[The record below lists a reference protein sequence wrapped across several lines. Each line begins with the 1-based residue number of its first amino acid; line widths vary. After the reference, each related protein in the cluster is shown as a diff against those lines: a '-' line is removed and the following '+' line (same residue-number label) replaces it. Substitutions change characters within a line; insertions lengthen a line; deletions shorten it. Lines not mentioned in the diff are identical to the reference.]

1 MSTDKYLP
9 YRGDVKAVAGIG
21 GTLTF
26 VTVHAEN
33 HPTAVYR
40 LDADK
45 LTLAADVLPAGGAVV
60 RADGDIL
67 WVGGSN
73 SHVYRASAGG
83 GKPMALGSPLSA
95 APTALALLAG
105 DRLAVLAGPAIT
117 VLSRAD
123 GRVLQTLEVP
133 EAGACLAAD
142 PTGQWLVAGTAK
154 GTVAVYDC
162 EDKPEFLP
170 GESARLHEGAVT
182 ALLFEPEE
190 LRFLSAGAD
199 QKLLSTHAR
208 GKLEPE
214 DKGRGNMHTDTV
226 TALIWGPG
234 DRFYSGS
241 KDGTVKAWP
250 RAGNL
255 RPVTLKDGVGK
266 VVDLALVQVHT
277 RPHLVAACDDN
288 TLRFVLL
295 DAAGKFGDLAV
306 KVHDAYAAAQ
316 HELSQDESRRREP
329 ALRALAEYN
338 DMQSIE
344 LLSERVGK
352 DGDHGLRLLATQL
365 LGDSGQPRAAKLL
378 EKWLSHADEAVRVAA
393 LAGLRRLLGEQDLR
407 PLDLALKTE
416 KADVG
421 QAAVQALEGLAAR
434 DDQALSRLTET
445 LDAKTF
451 DVRQAALT
459 SLERVYGQESPE
471 ANLIALHSKHADLRR
486 QTLVRL
492 FQRKMLHKSDVQ
504 AAVRWRA
511 EDPDA
516 EVRRTAFLV
525 SLYTRERL
533 VKALRERDPELNRQL
548 VELESGNVPASPAAK
563 AKPAKPGGQK
573 VAGTP
578 PPPGPEMMRA
588 VQAQMEELAR
598 EGQIPAQ
605 LLQQYAEQMKQ
616 WEKLG
621 LSPGDPKHT
630 SIFSILAAQL
640 QEMIRRLR
648 KPRED

>member
-9 YRGDVKAVAGIG
+9 YRGDVKAVAGVG
-21 GTLTF
+21 GTLAF
-26 VTVHAEN
+26 VTLHAEI

-45 LTLAADVLPAGGAVV
+45 LTLAADPLPAGGAVL
-60 RADGDIL
+60 RADGDTL
-67 WVGGSN
+67 WVGGSDGR
-73 SHVYRASAGG
+73 VYRAAAGG
-83 GKPMALGSPLSA
+83 GKPEAVGPPLSA

-105 DRLAVLAGPAIT
+105 DRLAVTTGLAIT
-117 VLSRAD
+117 IMNRAD
-123 GRVLQTLEVP
+123 GRIHQTLELP
-133 EAGACLAAD
+133 EAGTCVAAD

-214 DKGRGNMHTDTV
+214 DKGRGNMHTDPV

-266 VVDLALVQVHT
+266 VVDLAIVQIHA

-288 TLRFVLL
+288 TLRFFLL

-306 KVHDAYAAAQ
+306 KVHDAYAGAQ
-316 HELSQDESRRREP
+316 HELAQDESRRREA
-329 ALRALAEYN
+329 ALRALAGYN
-338 DMQSIE
+338 DTQSIE
-344 LLSERVGK
+344 LLSECVGK

-365 LGDSGQPRAAKLL
+365 LGDSGHPRAAKLL

-393 LAGLRRLLGEQDLR
+393 LAGLRKLLGEQDLR

-421 QAAVQALEGLAAR
+421 RAAVQALEGLAAR
-434 DDQALSRLTET
+434 DDQALSRLTDA

-451 DVRQAALT
+451 EVRQAALAG
-459 SLERVYGQESPE
+459 LERVYGQESPE

-492 FQRKMLHKSDVQ
+492 FQRKLLHKSDVQ

-533 VKALRERDPELNRQL
+533 VKTLRERDAELNRQL
-548 VELESGNVPASPAAK
+548 VELESGNVPAPAAK
-563 AKPAKPGGQK
+563 TKPAKPGGHR
-573 VAGTP
+573 VADTP
-578 PPPGPEMMRA
+578 PPPGAGMLEAVRA
-588 VQAQMEELAR
+588 RMEELAR
-598 EGQIPAQ
+598 GGEIPAQ
-605 LLQQYAEQMKQ
+605 LLQQYEEQMKQ
-616 WEKLG
+616 LEKLG
-621 LSPGDPKHT
+621 LSPGDPKFT
-630 SIFSILAAQL
+630 SIFSIIAAQL
-640 QEMIRRLR
+640 QEMMRRLR
-648 KPRED
+648 KPREDS